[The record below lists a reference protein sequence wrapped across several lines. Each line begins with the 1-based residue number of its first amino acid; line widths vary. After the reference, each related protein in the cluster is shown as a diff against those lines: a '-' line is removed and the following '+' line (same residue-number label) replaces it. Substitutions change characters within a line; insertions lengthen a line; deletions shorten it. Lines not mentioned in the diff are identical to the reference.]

1 MFRSIAVKIC
11 IVMYVC
17 ILHTSY
23 IQAKPLDPFEVRQA
37 PISEFLEWVS
47 KQSGENIILGRGV
60 EGTVSVH
67 VKTMDSKDVIP
78 LFIQVM
84 RSNGYMV
91 DLDKDGFYKVLIDK
105 EQEVKDKKQTVKPIQ
120 IFTKVYKLNYL
131 RNTNAREVFNS
142 VLLASSNDSTDIQAQ
157 ESTENSASAI
167 AAVHHSVDILP
178 ASNALLVSGTIN
190 QIKILDQ
197 FVSEIDIDVKQVVI
211 EAIIMETDLGNNEQL
226 GVNLSTALI
235 KNGFSLISNPL
246 LVAATGITSLGEGGH
261 MVFSSGGN
269 IRGLVSAISKDNNA
283 KILSTP
289 NILVMDRERGNISVG
304 QNVPF
309 LVSREITDG
318 GNTIQQIER
327 KDVGVTLTVT
337 PHVLVSGQI
346 VLQINQESSSV
357 TNSTQAADIIT
368 NKRSISTVA
377 KVMDGETIALGGLVS
392 DESRLIESGI
402 PLLKD
407 IPWLGRL
414 FRSESKE
421 TIQRELT
428 VMIKTVVL

>member
-1 MFRSIAVKIC
+1 MFRFIAAKIC

-17 ILHTSY
+17 IIHTPY
-23 IQAKPLDPFEVRQA
+23 IQAKPLDQFEVRQA
-37 PISEFLEWVS
+37 PISEFVEWVS
-47 KQSGENIILGRGV
+47 KESGENIILGRGV

-105 EQEVKDKKQTVKPIQ
+105 EQTLKPVQ
-120 IFTKVYKLNYL
+120 IFTKIYKLNYL
-131 RNTNAREVFNS
+131 RNTKARDVFNS
-142 VLLASSNDSTDIQAQ
+142 VLLAASNDTMDTQPQ
-157 ESTENSASAI
+157 ESENSVAAI
-167 AAVHHSVDILP
+167 ATSHHSVDFLP
-178 ASNALLVSGTIN
+178 ASNALLVSGTSN
-190 QIKILDQ
+190 QIKTLDQ
-197 FVSEIDIDVKQVVI
+197 FVSEIDTDVRQVVI
-211 EAIIMETDLGNNEQL
+211 ESVILETDLGNSESL
-226 GVNLSTALI
+226 GVNLSSALAA
-235 KNGFSLISNPL
+235 NGFTAITNTIDKVTS
-246 LVAATGITSLGEGGH
+246 VTSLSEGGH
-261 MVFSSGGN
+261 LVFSQDGD
-269 IRGLVSAISKDNNA
+269 IRGLVTAISKESNA

-318 GNTIQQIER
+318 GNIIQQIER
-327 KDVGVTLTVT
+327 KDVGVTLSVT
-337 PHVLVSGQI
+337 PHVLASGEI
-346 VLQINQESSSV
+346 VLQISQESSSV

-377 KVMDGETIALGGLVS
+377 KVSDGETIALGGLVS
-392 DESRLIESGI
+392 DETRTVHSGV
-402 PLLKD
+402 PLLRR

-414 FRSESKE
+414 FRYDREESV
-421 TIQRELT
+421 QRELT
-428 VMIKTVVL
+428 VMIKTTIL

>member
-1 MFRSIAVKIC
+1 MFRFIAAKIC

-17 ILHTSY
+17 IIHTPY

-37 PISEFLEWVS
+37 PISEFVEWVS
-47 KQSGENIILGRGV
+47 RQSGENIILGRGV

-105 EQEVKDKKQTVKPIQ
+105 EQIVKPVQ

-131 RNTNAREVFNS
+131 RNTKAREVFNS
-142 VLLASSNDSTDIQAQ
+142 VLLAATNDTTDTQSQ
-157 ESTENSASAI
+157 ESIEKSVAAI
-167 AAVHHSVDILP
+167 ATSHHSVDVLP
-178 ASNALLVSGTIN
+178 ASNALLVSGTAN
-190 QIKILDQ
+190 QIKTLDQ
-197 FVSEIDIDVKQVVI
+197 FVSEIDTDVRQVVI
-211 EAIIMETDLGNNEQL
+211 EAVILETDLGNSESL
-226 GVNLSTALI
+226 GVNLSTALAA
-235 KNGFSLISNPL
+235 NGFTAITNTIDKVTS
-246 LVAATGITSLGEGGH
+246 ITSLSEGGH
-261 MVFSSGGN
+261 LVFSQGGD
-269 IRGLVSAISKDNNA
+269 IRGLVTAISKDSSV

-327 KDVGVTLTVT
+327 KDVGVTLSVT
-337 PHVLVSGQI
+337 PHILASGEI
-346 VLQINQESSSV
+346 VLQISQESSSV

-377 KVMDGETIALGGLVS
+377 KVKDGQTIALGGLVS
-392 DESRLIESGI
+392 DETRLSESGI
-402 PLLKD
+402 PLLKN

-414 FRSESKE
+414 FRSESSE
-421 TIQRELT
+421 TVQRELT
-428 VMIKTVVL
+428 VMIKTVIL